1 MEDRL
6 KYITKKDRNNMDI
19 AILNEAIKRYL
30 NSKDKNISLL
40 LRYAKDLDVQNIL
53 RNYLE
58 ILL

>member
-1 MEDRL
+1 
-6 KYITKKDRNNMDI
+6 MDI

-30 NSKDKNISLL
+30 NNKDKNISLL
-40 LRYAKDLDVQNIL
+40 LRYADELDVKNIL